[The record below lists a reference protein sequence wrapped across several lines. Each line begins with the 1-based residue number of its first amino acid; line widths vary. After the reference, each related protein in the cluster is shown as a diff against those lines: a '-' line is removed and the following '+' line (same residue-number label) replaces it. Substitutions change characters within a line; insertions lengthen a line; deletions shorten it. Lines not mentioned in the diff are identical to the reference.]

1 MIQVSK
7 DEAKLIRE
15 NMPGVPLKRTV
26 HKYYAE
32 ESPVVMRLIGR
43 APQRKEVRQFAGKKA
58 K

>member
-7 DEAKLIRE
+7 NEAKAIRE
-15 NMPGVPLKRTV
+15 SLPNVPLKRTV

-32 ESPVVMRLIGR
+32 ECPAVMRLIGR
-43 APQRKEVRQFAGKKA
+43 APQRKDVRRFAGKKT